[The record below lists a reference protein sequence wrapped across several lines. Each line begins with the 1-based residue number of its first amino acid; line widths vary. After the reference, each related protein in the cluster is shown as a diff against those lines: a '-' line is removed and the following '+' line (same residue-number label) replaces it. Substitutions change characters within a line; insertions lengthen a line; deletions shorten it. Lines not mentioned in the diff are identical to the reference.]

1 MIRLAI
7 LASGGGSNMQAIVD
21 AYKFGVLK
29 GLAEVVLVISNNA
42 NAFVLE
48 RARKENIKSV
58 CIERKSFKDDEFFNK
73 AIFTKLQVASVD
85 LVCLAGYMRMIDK
98 EILKVY
104 NRRILNIHPAL
115 LPKFGGKGMY
125 GHFVHEAVVKAGVK
139 KSGATVHFVNEEYDS
154 GKIILQKEVE
164 ISKSDTPGDIAK
176 KVLEAEHKIYPQAI
190 KKVIEEKFE
199 VKNDFSLY

>member
-1 MIRLAI
+1 MIRLVI

-21 AYKFGVLK
+21 AHKFGALK
-29 GLAEVVLVISNNA
+29 GLAEVVLVISNNT

-48 RARKENIKSV
+48 RAKKENIKSV
-58 CIERKSFKDDEFFNK
+58 CIERKSFKDDASFNK
-73 AIFTKLQVASVD
+73 EVLTELQAANAD

-104 NRRILNIHPAL
+104 NGRILNIHPAL

-125 GHFVHEAVVKAGVK
+125 GHFVHEAVVKAGGK
-139 KSGATVHFVNEEYDS
+139 KSGATVHFANEEYDS

-164 ISKSDTPGDIAK
+164 VSKSDTPEEVAR
-176 KVLEAEHKIYPQAI
+176 KVLEVEHKIYPQAI
-190 KKVIEEKFE
+190 KKVIEE
-199 VKNDFSLY
+199 NLRG

>member
-21 AYKFGVLK
+21 AYKFGILK
-29 GLAEVVLVISNNA
+29 GLAEVVLVISNNT

-48 RARKENIKSV
+48 RAKKENIKSV
-58 CIERKSFKDDEFFNK
+58 CIERKSFKDDESFNK
-73 AIFTKLQVASVD
+73 KVLVELQAANAD
-85 LVCLAGYMRMIDK
+85 LVCFAGYMRMIDK

-104 NRRILNIHPAL
+104 NGRILNIHPAL

-125 GHFVHEAVVKAGVK
+125 GHFVHEAVVKAGKK
-139 KSGATVHFVNEEYDS
+139 KSGATVHFANEEYDS
-154 GKIILQKEVE
+154 GRIILQKEVE
-164 ISKSDTPGDIAK
+164 VSKSDTPEDVAR

-190 KKVIEEKFE
+190 KKVIEE
-199 VKNDFSLY
+199 NLRG

>member
-21 AYKFGVLK
+21 AYKFGILK
-29 GLAEVVLVISNNA
+29 GLAEVVLVISNNT

-48 RARKENIKSV
+48 RAKKENIKSV
-58 CIERKSFKDDEFFNK
+58 CIERKNFKDEESFNK
-73 AIFTKLQVASVD
+73 EILVELQAANTD

-104 NRRILNIHPAL
+104 NGRILNIHPAL

-125 GHFVHEAVVKAGVK
+125 GHFVHEAVVKAGEK
-139 KSGATVHFVNEEYDS
+139 KSGATVHFANEEYDS
-154 GKIILQKEVE
+154 GKIILRQEVE
-164 ISKSDTPGDIAK
+164 VFKSDTPEDVAR

-190 KKVIEEKFE
+190 KKVIEE
-199 VKNDFSLY
+199 NLRG

>member
-1 MIRLAI
+1 MIRLVI

-29 GLAEVVLVISNNA
+29 GLAEVVLVISNNT

-48 RARKENIKSV
+48 RAKKENIKSIY
-58 CIERKSFKDDEFFNK
+58 IERKSFKDDESFNK
-73 AIFTKLQVASVD
+73 KILAELQAANAD

-104 NRRILNIHPAL
+104 KGRILNIHPAL

-125 GHFVHEAVVKAGVK
+125 GHFVHESVVKAGEK
-139 KSGATVHFVNEEYDS
+139 KSGATVHFANGEYDS

-164 ISKSDTPGDIAK
+164 VSKSDTPEEVAR
-176 KVLEAEHKIYPQAI
+176 KVLEVEHKIYPQAI
-190 KKVIEEKFE
+190 KKVIEE
-199 VKNDFSLY
+199 NLRG